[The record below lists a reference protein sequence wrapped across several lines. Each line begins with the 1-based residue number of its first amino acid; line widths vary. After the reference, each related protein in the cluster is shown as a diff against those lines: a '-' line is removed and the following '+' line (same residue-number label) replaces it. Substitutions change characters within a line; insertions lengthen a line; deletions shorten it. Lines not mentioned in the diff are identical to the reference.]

1 MHKMYEDLK
10 LVEKFAQ
17 NTVNEII
24 KNLGATQ
31 KTPTIITKG
40 NARGLIAASTIAITD
55 GVIVTGKM
63 KSYIEKAVSKN
74 WKYLEKGIFAPDF
87 YEVDSTNSHKSL
99 LIPTGGC
106 NYVKYRLEFEPKS
119 SEDLYQVAVSMTS
132 VCNDTEFVESAID
145 DFRSAVA
152 ITLEIG
158 RL

>member
-1 MHKMYEDLK
+1 MREDLK
-10 LVEKFAQ
+10 IIEKFAQ
-17 NTVNEII
+17 NTINEMI

-40 NARGLIAASTIAITD
+40 NARGLIAASTISVTD
-55 GVIVTGKM
+55 GIVITGRM
-63 KSYIEKAVSKN
+63 KSYIEKAVAKN
-74 WKYLEKGIFAPDF
+74 WKYLEKGILAPDF
-87 YEVDSTNSHKSL
+87 YEIDSTDSHKSL

-106 NYVKYRLEFEPKS
+106 NYVKYRLEFEPEVN
-119 SEDLYQVAVSMTS
+119 EDSYQVVVSMTS
-132 VCNDTEFVESAID
+132 ICNDTEFVEEAID

>member
-1 MHKMYEDLK
+1 MYEDLK

-17 NTVNEII
+17 STINEMI

-40 NARGLIAASTIAITD
+40 NARGLIAASTISVTD
-55 GVIVTGKM
+55 GIVITGRM
-63 KSYIEKAVSKN
+63 KSYIEKAVAKN
-74 WKYLEKGIFAPDF
+74 WKYLEKGILAPDF
-87 YEVDSTNSHKSL
+87 YEIDSTDSHKSL

-106 NYVKYRLEFEPKS
+106 NYVKYRLEFEPEV
-119 SEDLYQVAVSMTS
+119 SEDFYQVVVSMTS
-132 VCNDTEFVESAID
+132 ICNDTEFVEEAID